1 MDRMNE
7 VVVEQLPGEPFARTR
22 ALARYDQDEIL
33 KVIGRD
39 LQEEYQVEFAL
50 HRCGTVA
57 ETVVGTPAGVE
68 VPEWIL
74 AANTRSIFAR
84 IVKEDGTSRKILLE
98 IEIPVTDRPVMEKR

>member
-1 MDRMNE
+1 MIKNE
-7 VVVEQLPGEPFARTR
+7 VIVEWMPGKSFVRTR

-33 KVIGRD
+33 KVIGCD
-39 LQEEYQVEFAL
+39 LPEGYQVEFAL

-57 ETVVGTPAGVE
+57 ETVAGTPAGVE

-84 IVKEDGTSRKILLE
+84 IVKEDGTSRKMILE